1 MFPRTLDPFAVQP
14 SSLPYPTC
22 AQKLKYQRSG
32 AKLSRQ
38 HLCQGKLAGISL
50 QQNPQQ
56 IHSIHDEHSMLLQL
70 PKMGIHEQA
79 AFPSLRSKNINK
91 VKNEENK
98 LTINFCF
105 TRLVR
110 HLMGQ

>member
-1 MFPRTLDPFAVQP
+1 MFPRTLYPFAVQL
-14 SSLPYPTC
+14 SSLSYPTY
-22 AQKLKYQRSG
+22 AQKLKSQRSG
-32 AKLSRQ
+32 VKLSRQ

-79 AFPSLRSKNINK
+79 VFPSLHSKNINK
-91 VKNEENK
+91 VKYEENK
-98 LTINFCF
+98 LTVNSDI
-105 TRLVR
+105 
-110 HLMGQ
+110 